1 MIQLALGFP
10 GERFIY
16 LPLSLIDVMIDSP
29 LTGDLILYS
38 LGHFS
43 HARYHYINRINGCK
57 QYIFI
62 YCKEGKGWIEV
73 NKQKYT
79 LTANDFIV
87 LPPDIPH
94 SYGASQE
101 SPWSIYWMHF
111 IGTKAELF
119 AKKFYVP
126 TKVNYTES
134 SEEERFKL
142 FEEMYSTLRNGF
154 TIDNLN
160 YTNICLKHFLATFR
174 FQNSHKSPKVV
185 SEYSESIINR
195 VIAYMNNHINQK
207 VTIGEMAAFL
217 GYSVSYFHRKFYK
230 ATGQSPINYFIQMKV
245 NKACIELIK
254 TDLKITQIASKLGFK
269 DSYYFSR
276 IFTQTMGISPKK
288 FREQGFKLDT

>member
-101 SPWSIYWMHF
+101 SPGVFTGCISLVQ
-111 IGTKAELF
+111 KQNCS
-119 AKKFYVP
+119 P
-126 TKVNYTES
+126 
-134 SEEERFKL
+134 
-142 FEEMYSTLRNGF
+142 RNF
-154 TIDNLN
+154 M
-160 YTNICLKHFLATFR
+160 FL
-174 FQNSHKSPKVV
+174 QK
-185 SEYSESIINR
+185 SIIPNLVKKSGSNSLKR
-195 VIAYMNNHINQK
+195 CILHSAMALLL
-207 VTIGEMAAFL
+207 TI
-217 GYSVSYFHRKFYK
+217 
-230 ATGQSPINYFIQMKV
+230 
-245 NKACIELIK
+245 
-254 TDLKITQIASKLGFK
+254 
-269 DSYYFSR
+269 
-276 IFTQTMGISPKK
+276 
-288 FREQGFKLDT
+288 

>member
-126 TKVNYTES
+126 TKANYTES

-160 YTNICLKHFLATFR
+160 YTNICLKHFLATFL
-174 FQNSHKSPKVV
+174 FQNSHKSPEVV

-195 VIAYMNNHINQK
+195 VIAYICLLY
-207 VTIGEMAAFL
+207 T
-217 GYSVSYFHRKFYK
+217 
-230 ATGQSPINYFIQMKV
+230 SP
-245 NKACIELIK
+245 
-254 TDLKITQIASKLGFK
+254 
-269 DSYYFSR
+269 
-276 IFTQTMGISPKK
+276 SP
-288 FREQGFKLDT
+288 RD

>member
-119 AKKFYVP
+119 
-126 TKVNYTES
+126 
-134 SEEERFKL
+134 
-142 FEEMYSTLRNGF
+142 EEMYSTLRNGF

-160 YTNICLKHFLATFR
+160 YTNICLKHFLATFL

>member
-1 MIQLALGFP
+1 
-10 GERFIY
+10 
-16 LPLSLIDVMIDSP
+16 MIDSP

-154 TIDNLN
+154 TI
-160 YTNICLKHFLATFR
+160 
-174 FQNSHKSPKVV
+174 
-185 SEYSESIINR
+185 INR